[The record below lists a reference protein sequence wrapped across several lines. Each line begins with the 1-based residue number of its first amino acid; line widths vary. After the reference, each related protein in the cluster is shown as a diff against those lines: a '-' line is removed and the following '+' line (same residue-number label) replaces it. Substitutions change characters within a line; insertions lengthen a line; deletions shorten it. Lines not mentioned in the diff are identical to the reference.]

1 MSLNLDKSTWKRVRL
16 GDVIRR
22 SRTQADPANGDVDR
36 YVGGGHIDTDSL
48 TIERFGDVND
58 GQMGSTF
65 TYLFQPGQILFV
77 SARPYLRKSGV
88 VNFSGV
94 VADKTYVLDAVPE
107 NGLLQE
113 FLPFVLA
120 SDHFIAYA
128 TTVATGSMNPRLLWG
143 QLQRYEFDLPPL
155 DEQKRLANILW
166 ALERHGQAVVDERV
180 RSLRLY
186 EATRIALL
194 AIGPDGDWRSV
205 EWDAEQVNRWTDKV
219 PDGWSRETIASVGR
233 VRSGAT
239 PNRTEQARYFDG
251 GTIPWVKTLD
261 LNEGVLRATDEC
273 ITSVAVAETSVKV
286 LLAGTVLVAMYGGFG
301 QIGRTARLGVDAATN
316 QAVSAVVD
324 LRSDVSPEFL
334 HEVLKAGRPK
344 WRRVAASSRKDPNIT
359 KRDVEGFD
367 FPLPPPELQSRILS
381 ILATLQS
388 GTDALDA
395 EASGI
400 RELRSSLLAE
410 VFGGAK

>member
-36 YVGGGHIDTDSL
+36 YVGGGHIDSDSL
-48 TIERFGDVND
+48 TIDRFGEVDD

-65 TYLFQPGQILFV
+65 TYLFRPGQILFV

-88 VNFSGV
+88 VSFSGV
-94 VADKTYVLDAVPE
+94 VADKTYVLDAVLE

-128 TTVATGSMNPRLLWG
+128 TAEATGSMNPRLLWG
-143 QLQRYEFDLPPL
+143 QMQRYEFDLPPL
-155 DEQKRLANILW
+155 DEQQCLADMLW
-166 ALERHGQAVVDERV
+166 ALERHGQKVIDGRARA
-180 RSLRLY
+180 LHLH
-186 EATRIALL
+186 EAARTALL
-194 AIGPDGDWRSV
+194 TTGPDGDWRGAV
-205 EWDAEQVNRWTDKV
+205 WDAQYLDRWTHGV

-239 PNRTEQARYFDG
+239 PNRAEQTRYFDG
-251 GTIPWVKTLD
+251 GTVPWVKTLD
-261 LNEGVLRATDEC
+261 LNEEILSSTDEC
-273 ITSVAVAETSVKV
+273 ITTVAVAETSAKLVP
-286 LLAGTVLVAMYGGFG
+286 AGTVLVAMYGGFG
-301 QIGRTARLGVDAATN
+301 QIGRTARLEMAAATN
-316 QAVSAVVD
+316 QAVSAVLD
-324 LRSDVSPEFL
+324 LRSDVRPDFL

-367 FPLPPPELQSRILS
+367 FPLPPPECQSRILS
-381 ILATLQS
+381 ILATVRS

-395 EASGI
+395 EARAI
-400 RELRSSLLAE
+400 HDLRSSLLAE
-410 VFGGAK
+410 TFGGAV